1 MEDLIYQKKEK
12 IRNIN
17 RVYWFISQNKFFTK
31 KEISDSL
38 GISFPTVT
46 KIINLL
52 AEKKIIIEKGY
63 SDSNTKRKAI
73 LYEYNPNSFYSIGIK
88 LEVSSLS
95 FILIN
100 LNGDEIKKTVIIKD
114 FFNDENFVFYIIEE
128 LKSFLKGFQFKEL
141 ITGIG
146 ISVSGIVDNKD
157 KILKIGTN
165 FHLFEK
171 DMNAIKDSFE
181 LPIYL
186 INEANA
192 GAIGEFFLNKTL
204 SSQNIAF
211 ISIDSG
217 VGAGIVLDENLYKG
231 HSSKAGE
238 FGHFTVENNG
248 RKCNCGNSGCLE
260 MYCSNRALIKE
271 FQEKFNLSNLSFVEI
286 FSKSLADTENG
297 KEILERYTDYLAAG
311 IRNILFLLDLDKVII
326 GGLIANYS
334 KYIEKNLKKK
344 VFNNIFFKD
353 ETILEFSKHGDFSNL
368 IGAAFLPFNNL
379 FVNLVTTMTK

>member
-286 FSKSLADTENG
+286 FSKGLADTENG

-311 IRNILFLLDLDKVII
+311 IRNILFLLDLDKAII

>member
-52 AEKKIIIEKGY
+52 AEKKSIIEKGY

-286 FSKSLADTENG
+286 FSKGLADTENG

-368 IGAAFLPFNNL
+368 IGAAFLPL
-379 FVNLVTTMTK
+379 TIYLLI

>member
-271 FQEKFNLSNLSFVEI
+271 FQEKFNLSNLSFVEM
-286 FSKSLADTENG
+286 FSKGLADTENG
-297 KEILERYTDYLAAG
+297 KDILERYTDYLAAG

>member
-286 FSKSLADTENG
+286 FSKGLADTENG

-311 IRNILFLLDLDKVII
+311 IRNILFLLDLDKIII

>member
-52 AEKKIIIEKGY
+52 AEKQIIIEKGY
-63 SDSNTKRKAI
+63 SENNTKRKAI

-100 LNGDEIKKTVIIKD
+100 LNGDEIKKTVIVKD
-114 FFNDENFVFYIIEE
+114 FFNDENFVLYIIEE
-128 LKSFLKGFQFKEL
+128 LKSFLKGFQFKDL

-146 ISVSGIVDNKD
+146 ISVSGIVDNKN

-171 DMNAIKDSFE
+171 DMKEIKNSFQ

-186 INEANA
+186 MNEANA

-204 SSQNIAF
+204 NSQNIAF
-211 ISIDSG
+211 ISIESG

-271 FQEKFNLSNLSFVEI
+271 FEDNFNLSNLSFVEI
-286 FSKSLADTENG
+286 FSKGLADTEKG
-297 KEILERYTDYLAAG
+297 KEIFEKYTDYLALG

-326 GGLIANYS
+326 GGLIANYN
-334 KYIEKNLKKK
+334 KYIEKSLKQK
-344 VFNNIFFKD
+344 VFNNIFFK
-353 ETILEFSKHGDFSNL
+353 EENILEFSKYGDFSNL
-368 IGAAFLPFNNL
+368 IGAAFLPFNDL
-379 FVNLVTTMTK
+379 FINLVTKMAK

>member
-286 FSKSLADTENG
+286 FSKGLADTENG

-368 IGAAFLPFNNL
+368 IGAAFLPL
-379 FVNLVTTMTK
+379 TIYLLI

>member
-271 FQEKFNLSNLSFVEI
+271 FQERFNLSNLSFVEI
-286 FSKSLADTENG
+286 FSKGLADTEKG
-297 KEILERYTDYLAAG
+297 KEILEKYTDYLALG
-311 IRNILFLLDLDKVII
+311 IKNILFLLDLDKVII
-326 GGLIANYS
+326 GGLIANYC
-334 KYIEKNLKKK
+334 KYIEEDLKKK
-344 VFNNIFFKD
+344 IFNNIFLKD

-368 IGAAFLPFNNL
+368 IGAAFLPFNDL
-379 FVNLVTTMTK
+379 FINLVTTIAK

>member
-52 AEKKIIIEKGY
+52 AEKQIIIEKGY
-63 SDSNTKRKAI
+63 SENNTKRKAI

-100 LNGDEIKKTVIIKD
+100 LNGDEIKKTVIVKD
-114 FFNDENFVFYIIEE
+114 FFNDENFVLYIIEE
-128 LKSFLKGFQFKEL
+128 LKSFLKGFQFKDL

-146 ISVSGIVDNKD
+146 ISVSGIVDNKN

-171 DMNAIKDSFE
+171 DMKEIKNSFQ

-186 INEANA
+186 MNEANA

-204 SSQNIAF
+204 NSQNIAF
-211 ISIDSG
+211 ISIESG

-271 FQEKFNLSNLSFVEI
+271 FEEKFNLSNLSFVEI
-286 FSKSLADTENG
+286 FSKGLADTEKG
-297 KEILERYTDYLAAG
+297 KEIFEKYTDYLALG

-326 GGLIANYS
+326 GGLIANYN
-334 KYIEKNLKKK
+334 KYIEKSLKQK
-344 VFNNIFFKD
+344 VFNNIFFK
-353 ETILEFSKHGDFSNL
+353 EENILEFSKYGDFSNL
-368 IGAAFLPFNNL
+368 IGAAFLPFNDL
-379 FVNLVTTMTK
+379 FINLVTKMAK

>member
-248 RKCNCGNSGCLE
+248 RKCNCSNSGCLE

-286 FSKSLADTENG
+286 FSKGLADTENG

-311 IRNILFLLDLDKVII
+311 IRNILFLLDLDKIII

>member
-192 GAIGEFFLNKTL
+192 GAIGEFFLNKTF

-271 FQEKFNLSNLSFVEI
+271 FQEKFNLSNLNFVEI
-286 FSKSLADTENG
+286 FSKGLADTENG

-368 IGAAFLPFNNL
+368 IGAAFLPFNDLFINL
-379 FVNLVTTMTK
+379 ITTMKK

>member
-286 FSKSLADTENG
+286 FSKGLADTENG

>member
-286 FSKSLADTENG
+286 FSKGLADTENG

-326 GGLIANYS
+326 GGLIANYN

>member
-286 FSKSLADTENG
+286 FSKGLADTENG

-334 KYIEKNLKKK
+334 KYIEKKLKKK

>member
-100 LNGDEIKKTVIIKD
+100 LNGNEIKKTVIIKD

-286 FSKSLADTENG
+286 FSKGLADTEKG

-326 GGLIANYS
+326 GGLIANYN

-344 VFNNIFFKD
+344 IFNNIFLED
-353 ETILEFSKHGDFSNL
+353 ETTLEFSKHGDFSNL
-368 IGAAFLPFNNL
+368 IGAAFLPFNDL
-379 FVNLVTTMTK
+379 FITTMTK

>member
-100 LNGDEIKKTVIIKD
+100 LNGNEIKKTVIIKD

-286 FSKSLADTENG
+286 FSKGLADTENG

-326 GGLIANYS
+326 GGLIANYN

-344 VFNNIFFKD
+344 IFNNIFLED
-353 ETILEFSKHGDFSNL
+353 ETTLEFSKHGDFSNL
-368 IGAAFLPFNNL
+368 IGAAFLPFNDL
-379 FVNLVTTMTK
+379 FITTMTK

>member
-1 MEDLIYQKKEK
+1 
-12 IRNIN
+12 
-17 RVYWFISQNKFFTK
+17 
-31 KEISDSL
+31 
-38 GISFPTVT
+38 
-46 KIINLL
+46 
-52 AEKKIIIEKGY
+52 
-63 SDSNTKRKAI
+63 
-73 LYEYNPNSFYSIGIK
+73 
-88 LEVSSLS
+88 
-95 FILIN
+95 
-100 LNGDEIKKTVIIKD
+100 
-114 FFNDENFVFYIIEE
+114 
-128 LKSFLKGFQFKEL
+128 
-141 ITGIG
+141 
-146 ISVSGIVDNKD
+146 
-157 KILKIGTN
+157 
-165 FHLFEK
+165 
-171 DMNAIKDSFE
+171 MNAIKDSFE

-286 FSKSLADTENG
+286 FSKGLADTENG

-334 KYIEKNLKKK
+334 KYIEKNLKNK

-353 ETILEFSKHGDFSNL
+353 ETTLEFSKHGDFSNL
-368 IGAAFLPFNNL
+368 IGAAFLPFNDL
-379 FVNLVTTMTK
+379 FITTMTK

>member
-286 FSKSLADTENG
+286 FSKGLADTENG

-311 IRNILFLLDLDKVII
+311 IRNILFLLDLDKAII

-334 KYIEKNLKKK
+334 KYIEKNLKKN

>member
-271 FQEKFNLSNLSFVEI
+271 FKEKFNLSNLSFVEI
-286 FSKSLADTENG
+286 FSKGLADTENG